1 MFTYSGVEQSTTDAR
16 KDGDIDGERE
26 TKGHGDVEQLGE
38 VDVAWVDIVAGV
50 RGVRVGNLR
59 SRQRHDEEEE
69 RAYELARDLNGM
81 EPKLLNEGMRCHCD
95 LTLGCMF
102 NGWRIEMMVGKV
114 EVARIV

>member
-1 MFTYSGVEQSTTDAR
+1 MRSKLWDSGDWYTYSGVEQATTDAC
-16 KDGDIDGERE
+16 KDGDVDGKRKS
-26 TKGHGDVEQLGE
+26 KGQGNVEQLGE

-81 EPKLLNEGMRCHCD
+81 EPELLNEGMGSHCD
-95 LTLGCMF
+95 LTLGLCSME
-102 NGWRIEMMVGKV
+102 GGLR
-114 EVARIV
+114 